1 MELAVDAE
9 TLALKIS
16 LISIRACYCADMEG
30 PNNERW
36 RDLCEQA
43 AVEQD
48 PAKMLK
54 LLIEINDILEEKEK
68 ILKAEQMIYESK
80 KRTDAA

>member
-1 MELAVDAE
+1 
-9 TLALKIS
+9 
-16 LISIRACYCADMEG
+16 MEG
-30 PNNERW
+30 FCNERW

-54 LLIEINDILEEKEK
+54 LITEINDLLEEKEK

-80 KRTDAA
+80 RGTDAA